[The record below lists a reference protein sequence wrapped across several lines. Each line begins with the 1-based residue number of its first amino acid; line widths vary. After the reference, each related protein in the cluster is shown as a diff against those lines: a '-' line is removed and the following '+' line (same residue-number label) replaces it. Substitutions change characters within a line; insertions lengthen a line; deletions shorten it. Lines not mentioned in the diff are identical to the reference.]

1 MTITINGTTGIAGVD
16 GSASTPAV
24 QGTDTNTG
32 IFFPAADTIA
42 FGEGGA
48 EVARFDSSGNLGIG
62 TSSPVEKLHVAGK
75 IAVSGTNPSIRQ
87 TVQTANLDLCGG
99 TTVGTDP
106 SIQICGSSNP
116 TDANFVFYNSN
127 SHVFRN
133 SAGSTERARINSDGL
148 MLLGLTSTL
157 GANNGFLVTRGTA
170 SNFGIL
176 VGVETNGYNGIGF
189 VNASNSVVGTI
200 TVNSGGTAYNT
211 TSDYRLKENVAP
223 MTGALATVSALKP
236 CTYTWKADGA
246 AGQGFIAHELQ
257 AVVPDCVTGAKDAT
271 ETYTDDNGVEQTRP
285 KYQGVDTSYLVA
297 TLTAAIQELKA
308 ELDTTKT
315 RLAALEAK

>member
-1 MTITINGTTGIAGVD
+1 MAITINGTTGIAGVD

-32 IFFPAADTIA
+32 IFYPAADTIA
-42 FGEGGA
+42 FAEGGA
-48 EVARFDSSGNLGIG
+48 EVARFDSSGRLGVGTTSPSYVVDAAG
-62 TSSPVEKLHVAGK
+62 TSPRINVA
-75 IAVSGTNPSIRQ
+75 AASTSYSGYR
-87 TVQTANLDLCGG
+87 TANTSGNFQFVIDDS
-99 TTVGTDP
+99 T
-106 SIQICGSSNP
+106 GSSFLGTAYARILYSSGAYPLLFATN
-116 TDANFVFYNSN
+116 D
-127 SHVFRN
+127 
-133 SAGSTERARINSDGL
+133 TERARITSGGL
-148 MLLGLTSTL
+148 MLLGVTSTL
-157 GANNGFLVTRGTA
+157 GGQTAYLTTRGTA
-170 SNFGIL
+170 SDVGIT
-176 VGVETNGYNGIGF
+176 VGVTNNGYNAMKF
-189 VNASNSVVGTI
+189 LNQDNTVVGSI
-200 TVNSGGTAYNT
+200 VNNSGGTAFNT
-211 TSDYRLKENVAP
+211 TSDYRLKENVTP

-257 AVVPDCVTGAKDAT
+257 AVVPDCVTGEKDAT

-308 ELDTTKT
+308 ELDTTKA

>member
-1 MTITINGTTGIAGVD
+1 MAITINGTTGIAGVD
-16 GSASTPAV
+16 GSAGTPAV

-32 IFFPAADTIA
+32 IFYPAADTIA
-42 FGEGGA
+42 FAEGGA
-48 EVARFDSSGNLGIG
+48 EVARFDSSGNFGLSVTPSAWSIG
-62 TSSPVEKLHVAGK
+62 TALQVKRASFYTYNNDSVEIVQNGAVISGAWQRIGADFATKYEQGSGNHIWYSAASS
-75 IAVSGTNPSIRQ
+75 T
-87 TVQTANLDLCGG
+87 
-99 TTVGTDP
+99 
-106 SIQICGSSNP
+106 
-116 TDANFVFYNSN
+116 
-127 SHVFRN
+127 
-133 SAGSTERARINSDGL
+133 AGSAITWSERARITSGGL

-157 GANNGFLVTRGTA
+157 GGQSAYLTTRGTA
-170 SNFGIL
+170 SDVGIT
-176 VGVETNGYNGIGF
+176 VGVTNNGYNAMKF
-189 VNASNSVVGTI
+189 LNQDNTVVGSI
-200 TVNSGGTAYNT
+200 VNNSGGTAFNT

-257 AVVPDCVTGAKDAT
+257 AVVPDCVTGDKDAT

-308 ELDTTKT
+308 ELDTTKA
-315 RLAALEAK
+315 RLAALENK

>member
-1 MTITINGTTGIAGVD
+1 MRVTSAGDV
-16 GSASTPAV
+16 
-24 QGTDTNTG
+24 
-32 IFFPAADTIA
+32 
-42 FGEGGA
+42 
-48 EVARFDSSGNLGIG
+48 GIG
-62 TSSPVEKLHVAGK
+62 TSSPAEKLHVVGK

-99 TTVGTDP
+99 TTIGTDP
-106 SIQICGSSNP
+106 SIQICGSSNA

-133 SAGSTERARINSDGL
+133 SAGSTERARINSNGL
-148 MLLGLTSTL
+148 MLLGVTSTF
-157 GANNGFLVTRGTA
+157 GGFNGFLVAKANA
-170 SNFGIL
+170 SNVGIHL
-176 VGVETNGYNGIGF
+176 GVDTNGYNAMNF
-189 VNASNSVVGTI
+189 SNASDTSVGTI
-200 TVNSGGTAYNT
+200 VVNSGGTAYNT
-211 TSDYRLKENVAP
+211 TSDYRLKENIAP

-257 AVVPDCVTGAKDAT
+257 AIVPDAVSGAKDAT

-308 ELDTTKT
+308 ELDTVKAQNAAFEA
-315 RLAALEAK
+315 RLAALEAN